1 MKYKVFL
8 GSFDPKFK
16 DDSQQR
22 MNEVINDFI
31 DGKNVINIDT
41 NLSPASNH
49 PDNRLIAIV
58 TTILYE
64 E

>member
-8 GSFDPKFK
+8 GSFDPRFK

-31 DGKNVINIDT
+31 DGKNVISIDT
-41 NLSPASNH
+41 KLQSVSNS
-49 PDNRLIAIV
+49 PDNYTVATL
-58 TTILYE
+58 TQILYE
-64 E
+64 D